1 MGYLLVTYMKIENMW
16 AISMVFYVNK
26 VSFSI
31 QWTTDEAYI
40 ARYIKRKHKKTKIN
54 ESNYHG
60 FRFLNIIFFF

>member
-40 ARYIKRKHKKTKIN
+40 ARYIKRKHKKLK
-54 ESNYHG
+54 
-60 FRFLNIIFFF
+60 